1 MKSPFFQ
8 YDKALY
14 DLVHS
19 LYRYCYYGSPDE
31 ILEINALKNNGK
43 VVLPFIG
50 VYRLP
55 DFSINSEMTNDSFL
69 RRGYRMATSDDSQ
82 IEFKN
87 QKVAMHGLPVTLEYQ
102 LDVYAMKRD
111 VCDGLTAELLMF
123 LRENPWINVQIMD
136 MGEVIVQFNLETDE
150 SVSDN
155 TDITGFDEGNRLYRL
170 SITAR
175 YPEAVIY
182 RIDKLP
188 KVSKF
193 NVELENLMLGH
204 SEKEIDLTNRVYY
217 IYSNLVPTRE
227 LKDQSL
233 AYIKPALQ
241 QYYNDLLSG
250 VKFENSMFLKE
261 YLCKGFDLETVK
273 YRYDKYQLER
283 GMGVSTE
290 DNDDKVI
297 TTYSIRKIRFPSSDA
312 ESGDEISPD
321 KFRVTSYYYVEVP
334 VYLTIDIQT
343 IDSGS
348 KQLET
353 TEIGGIIKLTKDDD
367 KLYVWELDEALAL
380 LD

>member
-188 KVSKF
+188 KVDGIDIDF
-193 NVELENLMLGH
+193 VEV
-204 SEKEIDLTNRVYY
+204 KTN
-217 IYSNLVPTRE
+217 IL
-227 LKDQSL
+227 
-233 AYIKPALQ
+233 LQ
-241 QYYNDLLSG
+241 RDS
-250 VKFENSMFLKE
+250 
-261 YLCKGFDLETVK
+261 
-273 YRYDKYQLER
+273 YDI
-283 GMGVSTE
+283 
-290 DNDDKVI
+290 DNDGNIDGGTI
-297 TTYSIRKIRFPSSDA
+297 I
-312 ESGDEISPD
+312 PD
-321 KFRVTSYYYVEVP
+321 GENQTEV
-334 VYLTIDIQT
+334 
-343 IDSGS
+343 
-348 KQLET
+348 
-353 TEIGGIIKLTKDDD
+353 GG
-367 KLYVWELDEALAL
+367 
-380 LD
+380 